1 MLIFGEFIFNKW
13 FLTLNIKRKKL
24 LKIQNHRPTIIL
36 RKQRKCLGG
45 DVTRAKNK
53 QKKQEQET
61 EKKAQEIENQVNC
74 APEVGVASFTTPLPI
89 AQAGCKTHTLDF
101 QINELVRLSKLKF
114 MFSKKATKVEKI
126 FILDLTL
133 CSKCQIDG
141 EIWSIFVAFSKNVNF
156 ICFPFFMCS

>member
-13 FLTLNIKRKKL
+13 FLTLNFKRTKL

-36 RKQRKCLGG
+36 LNQTECLG
-45 DVTRAKNK
+45 DITRAKNK
-53 QKKQEQET
+53 QKKQGQET

-141 EIWSIFVAFSKNVNF
+141 EDFVKFCGLLRKHELYTAG
-156 ICFPFFMCS
+156 